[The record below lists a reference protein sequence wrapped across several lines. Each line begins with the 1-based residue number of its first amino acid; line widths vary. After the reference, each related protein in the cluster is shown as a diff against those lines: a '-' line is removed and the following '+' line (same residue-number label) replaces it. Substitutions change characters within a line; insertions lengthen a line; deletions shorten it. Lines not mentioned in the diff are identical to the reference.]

1 MTTRRSA
8 VALGAAGLLSLLAL
22 SALPAA
28 AAAVSR
34 PQVRILG
41 FTTNAPLGVPPVQGK
56 PGTTVTEC
64 GLRGGGMRDLYVI
77 YSGTGIAKGT
87 KVGAALWGPPRNPAG
102 VEVEPSVADTMR
114 TAYRWPV
121 RAEQTKRQVWGYGFA
136 QGPFGPVSIDGR
148 WTASVVV
155 AGRTLV
161 RKSITIACA
170 N

>member
-1 MTTRRSA
+1 MS
-8 VALGAAGLLSLLAL
+8 GLLAL
-22 SALPAA
+22 PAVATA
-28 AAAVSR
+28 AR

-41 FTTNAPLGVPPVQGK
+41 FTTQVPLGVPQAQEK
-56 PGTTVTEC
+56 PGETITDC
-64 GLRGGGMRDLYVI
+64 GLRGGGMRDLYVV

-87 KVGAALWGPPRNPAG
+87 KVGASLWGPSRNPAG
-102 VEVEPSVADTMR
+102 VEAEPPVAETMR
-114 TAYRWPV
+114 RAYRWPV
-121 RAEQTKRQVWGYGFA
+121 RESQTKRQVWGYGFA

-161 RKSITIACA
+161 RKSITIACQ

>member
-1 MTTRRSA
+1 MTTRRSVIA
-8 VALGAAGLLSLLAL
+8 CGAAALLSLAV
-22 SALPAA
+22 LPVAA
-28 AAAVSR
+28 AAAAR
-34 PQVRILG
+34 PRVRILG
-41 FTTNAPLGVPPVQGK
+41 FTTQVPLGVPQVQGK
-56 PGTTVTEC
+56 PGTTVTDC

-102 VEVEPSVADTMR
+102 VEAEPPVAETMR

-136 QGPFGPVSIDGR
+136 QGPFGPAVIDGR

-155 AGRTLV
+155 AGRTVV
-161 RKSITIACA
+161 RKSITIACE